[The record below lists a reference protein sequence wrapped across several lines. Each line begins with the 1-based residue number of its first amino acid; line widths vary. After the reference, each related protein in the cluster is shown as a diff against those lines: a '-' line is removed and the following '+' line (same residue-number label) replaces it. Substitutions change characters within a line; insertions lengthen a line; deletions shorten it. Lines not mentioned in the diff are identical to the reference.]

1 LDVNRNPDTPY
12 PDLPVEDNFTTCREA
27 FIFHS
32 EPLPKAALPWWAWM
46 TGVLLLGGLTCGT
59 VVTVKRRLS
68 RPEPSGEAEP
78 EPGRNPSLAE
88 QISRLIEEEELYKR
102 KDLRIADVASALPPT
117 RLT

>member
-1 LDVNRNPDTPY
+1 
-12 PDLPVEDNFTTCREA
+12 
-27 FIFHS
+27 
-32 EPLPKAALPWWAWM
+32 M

-68 RPEPSGEAEP
+68 HPELSGEAEP

-102 KDLRIADVASALPPT
+102 KDRGLPMWLQPWPPT

>member
-1 LDVNRNPDTPY
+1 
-12 PDLPVEDNFTTCREA
+12 
-27 FIFHS
+27 
-32 EPLPKAALPWWAWM
+32 M

-68 RPEPSGEAEP
+68 RPELSGEAEP

-102 KDLRIADVASALPPT
+102 KDLRIADVASALATNKTYVSTIINNISGMGFSKLINGPVSGMPKP
-117 RLT
+117 